1 MNRSLLPIIFQL
13 CLLPF
18 FTQAESPRDLIVQKM
33 KKIPPKASLEE
44 NKALV
49 QELHDQGLTIQEAIV
64 LITEKRVVN
73 ALLLLKQ
80 CNYLSDEEKEQ
91 MIDLHSS
98 LHKNIDQKKLLVIH
112 FSPETHFTEQDK
124 KAIKDLFSAEYTIKE
139 KIADEYTTLSMYF
152 QEYKNIDWSQESGTC
167 CRARFKDTATLITK
181 KPSVF
186 DLYLGLNYKNLSKS
200 SQSAELQHEKFHM
213 NANHRLFLY
222 NVKKLCMRN
231 KEAVPIQFYSIK
243 QAIESEAD
251 LIPASK
257 DLATAVAFVK
267 YAKEIKALTK
277 NQTHTLSQ
285 DTPEERLEWFKKIRN
300 LLQAQEEIDA
310 QSELST

>member
-152 QEYKNIDWSQESGTC
+152 QE
-167 CRARFKDTATLITK
+167 
-181 KPSVF
+181 
-186 DLYLGLNYKNLSKS
+186 
-200 SQSAELQHEKFHM
+200 
-213 NANHRLFLY
+213 
-222 NVKKLCMRN
+222 
-231 KEAVPIQFYSIK
+231 
-243 QAIESEAD
+243 
-251 LIPASK
+251 
-257 DLATAVAFVK
+257 
-267 YAKEIKALTK
+267 
-277 NQTHTLSQ
+277 
-285 DTPEERLEWFKKIRN
+285 
-300 LLQAQEEIDA
+300 
-310 QSELST
+310 